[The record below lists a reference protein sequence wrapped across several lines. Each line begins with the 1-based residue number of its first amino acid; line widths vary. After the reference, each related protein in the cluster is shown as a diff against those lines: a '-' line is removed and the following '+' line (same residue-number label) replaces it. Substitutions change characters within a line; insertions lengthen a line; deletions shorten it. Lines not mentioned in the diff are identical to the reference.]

1 MQGASRSSDIADA
14 KLVDSSS
21 LDSSLFFLLLGAASA
36 FVLGA
41 HFFDGKADAAGTS
54 RDSSGCLFVC

>member
-1 MQGASRSSDIADA
+1 MRAARGSSNIANA

-36 FVLGA
+36 FVTGA
-41 HFFDGKADAAGTS
+41 RFFDGKVDVAG
-54 RDSSGCLFVC
+54 DF